1 MAWGSS
7 ASSESS
13 GPSKRIVAAV
23 LAIAAVVCAVLAIR
37 QRRAGHLWSWTP
49 RRKPRHYRDV
59 RVSNQRG
66 DDSESENF
74 ESDEAEEALNGRP
87 RNMKAARSRD
97 NAESVVT
104 LDASPDSED
113 AGYEAEAEEKVNM
126 F

>member
-1 MAWGSS
+1 MALGSS

-13 GPSKRIVAAV
+13 GPSKRIAAAV
-23 LAIAAVVCAVLAIR
+23 LVIAAVLCAVW
-37 QRRAGHLWSWTP
+37 RRAGNLWSWILG
-49 RRKPRHYRDV
+49 RKPRHYRDV
-59 RVSNQRG
+59 RFSNSRD

-87 RNMKAARSRD
+87 RDMKATRSRD

-104 LDASPDSED
+104 LDASPVSED